1 MVTDRNDRST
11 LEPDLPE
18 AAHRVE
24 SLVFR
29 DGGFSRSQRQ
39 VPAET
44 AVAISV
50 GGSTHAVM
58 MATPADLEDMA
69 IGLVLNERIV
79 DRVDEIEHLEIVA
92 TEAGIDCQVRLV
104 EARARTYVAR
114 RRQMT
119 GPVGCGLCGVESLE
133 LAAPALPR
141 IARADLAAV
150 SPQAIGEAV
159 AAMAGQQDL
168 SRLTR
173 AVHAAAFFR
182 AGSEPGSDPVVTRED
197 VGRHNALDKVAGHL
211 ARIGIDPREGFLTIT
226 SRVSVE
232 LIQKAARM
240 GCGLIAAVSA
250 PTALAIGEA
259 ETAGIT
265 LVAVVRGEEF
275 EIFTHPQRIAGTGR
289 TDAPTEED
297 RGREKHR
304 LPQGRAV
311 HGA

>member
-1 MVTDRNDRST
+1 MTAPADDTST
-11 LEPDLPE
+11 GLET
-18 AAHRVE
+18 V
-24 SLVFR
+24 VFR
-29 DGGFSRSQRQ
+29 DGSFHRGTRT
-39 VPAET
+39 VPAEV
-44 AVAISV
+44 AVAISI

-69 IGLVLNERIV
+69 IGLVLNEAIV
-79 DRVDEIEHLEIVA
+79 DRIDEIENLEIVRSD
-92 TEAGIDCQVRLV
+92 AGIDCQIRLV

-133 LAAPALPR
+133 LAAPKLPEVGSGGD
-141 IARADLAAV
+141 AQV
-150 SPQAIGEAV
+150 SPQTIVDAV
-159 AAMAGQQDL
+159 AAMARQQEL

-173 AVHAAAFFR
+173 AVHAAAFH
-182 AGSEPGSDPVVTRED
+182 AASGEPGRGTVVTRED

-211 ARIGIDPREGFLTIT
+211 ARGGIDPHGGFLTIT

-250 PTALAIGEA
+250 PTALAIAEA
-259 ETAGIT
+259 EAAGIT
-265 LVAVVRGEEF
+265 LVAVVRGAEF

-289 TDAPTEED
+289 VDMPTNEDEGREED
-297 RGREKHR
+297 RP
-304 LPQGRAV
+304 PQGRAV